1 MTLFVKNA
9 ADKYD
14 QSAEFKYEKTL
25 GKAVTEHSL
34 HKYKGPLIWSTGADI
49 QCNAPVV
56 HETYLTIVKI
66 SALDI
71 SLYIARIFMSPVNVA
86 LYGYSVNMS
95 MMYYNIS
102 GATTNIGLPFFLL
115 PSPVRIQLGILKFDI
130 LGIDK
135 ESTARIEKI
144 GKKDKLNGGIAIWDG
159 NRRKL

>member
-9 ADKYD
+9 TDKYD
-14 QSAEFKYEKTL
+14 NSAEFKYGDTL
-25 GKAVTEHSL
+25 TKITTQHSL
-34 HKYKGPLIWSTGADI
+34 HKYNGPLIWSTGADI
-49 QCNAPVV
+49 QCNAPIV
-56 HETYLTIVKI
+56 HESYLTVVKI

-71 SLYIARIFMSPVNVA
+71 SLYIARIFMSPYNVA
-86 LYGYSVNMS
+86 IYGYSVNLS

-115 PSPVRIQLGILKFDI
+115 PSPVRIQMGIFKFDI

-135 ESTARIEKI
+135 ESLERIEKI
-144 GKKDKLNGGIAIWDG
+144 GKSDKLNGGIAIWDG